1 MTTAEKMIGT
11 NLGSLYYE
19 SVNSP
24 FLPWKFHLDVLI
36 VLYLIR
42 PINMFFNSF
51 YLIMKQTVENLQFVM
66 GKIVQE

>member
-24 FLPWKFHLDVLI
+24 FLPWKFRLDVLI

-42 PINMFFNSF
+42 PINMFFKSF